1 MASTPYGS
9 NTYVPSPKA
18 TGGMLVG
25 YSRNIDK
32 FPLNR
37 YAELKPVSND
47 VGLYRTWNSREA
59 GRILSTDDR
68 EHMWADGQDAPHGRD
83 ELESFSHVGYR
94 TTRRV
99 YPYTLGDLGLKQADW
114 PVLQAHA
121 AVAGQKMMTAR
132 TLLAQQALSTASWSS
147 VGHLVGVN
155 GGLLVKGQGWDNGTA
170 TAPNIL
176 NTLNYCAAL
185 VHRDTLGAVDP
196 DSLILVV
203 GVDIA
208 RKMAA
213 SPEVHQYIANSPD
226 AKGRL
231 LGSDKKT
238 MNRKRY
244 GLPDE
249 IYGYPIVIEDT
260 VRVTS
265 SKGATDALSFVMPS
279 TEAYLVSRPGGLVG
293 LEGTPAFSTLTG
305 FFYEEST
312 SEIKNDPDNRRTRGR
327 VVTNYQYQVVST
339 LAGVKLTDI
348 LKDDS
353 SGI

>member
-32 FPLNR
+32 FPLNK
-37 YAELKPVSND
+37 YSELKPVNKQ
-47 VGLYRTWNSREA
+47 VGLYSTWNSREA
-59 GRILSTDDR
+59 GRVLSTDDR
-68 EHMWADGQDAPHGRD
+68 EHLWADGQDAPHGRD
-83 ELESFSHVGYR
+83 ELEAFAFTGYR

-99 YPYTLGDLGLKQADW
+99 YPYTLGDLSIKQAEL
-114 PVLQAHA
+114 PILQAHA
-121 AVAGQKMMTAR
+121 AVAAQKMMTAR
-132 TLLAQQALSTASWSS
+132 TLLAQQALSTASWSG

-155 GGLLVKGQGWDNGTA
+155 GGLLADGQGWDNGSK

-176 NTLNYCAAL
+176 ITLNYCASL
-185 VHRDTLGAVDP
+185 IHRDTLGAVDP
-196 DSLILVV
+196 DSLILVL

-213 SPEVHQYIANSPD
+213 SPEVHEYIANSPD

-238 MNRKRY
+238 MNRKRF

-249 IYGYPIVIEDT
+249 IYGYPIVIEDS

-265 SKGATDALSFVMPS
+265 SKGATDALTYIMPS
-279 TEAYLVSRPGGLVG
+279 TEAYLVSRPGALVG
-293 LEGTPAFSTLTG
+293 IEGTPAFSTLTG

-312 SEIKNDPDNRRTRGR
+312 TEVKNDPDNRRTRGR
-327 VVTNYQYQVVST
+327 IITDYQYQVVSA
-339 LAGVKLTDI
+339 LSGVKLTDI
-348 LKDDS
+348 LRDDS
-353 SGI
+353 SGV